1 MVFPYDV
8 RRTLARA
15 EGPQEQAPHSRDGQ
29 CTAAAVTPPRRLE
42 RPAGLVDAMRAAAKP
57 GVAIAVVRGDSVVY
71 LDAEGR
77 VEYSEIAAAVSA
89 EDTLFMTASIT
100 KTVVAAV
107 VMFCVEQAELD
118 LDEDVNAYAKQ
129 VPGWREHDA
138 ICNPHV
144 KEAPVTLRM
153 LLTHC
158 SRLNDEEESLRS
170 DEYRTIG
177 SNCAV
182 TLQTYVRRRICED
195 CDGIWSE
202 DQPPGKADYHYSNA
216 GFTLVGFVVE
226 QQQVSLLR
234 IKLVL
239 FVKRNRPAALG

>member
-1 MVFPYDV
+1 
-8 RRTLARA
+8 
-15 EGPQEQAPHSRDGQ
+15 
-29 CTAAAVTPPRRLE
+29 
-42 RPAGLVDAMRAAAKP
+42 MRA
-57 GVAIAVVRGDSVVY
+57 VANPDVVIAVVRGDSVVY

-129 VPGWREHDA
+129 VHGWREHDV

-153 LLTHC
+153 L
-158 SRLNDEEESLRS
+158 
-170 DEYRTIG
+170 
-177 SNCAV
+177 
-182 TLQTYVRRRICED
+182 
-195 CDGIWSE
+195 
-202 DQPPGKADYHYSNA
+202 
-216 GFTLVGFVVE
+216 
-226 QQQVSLLR
+226 
-234 IKLVL
+234 
-239 FVKRNRPAALG
+239 